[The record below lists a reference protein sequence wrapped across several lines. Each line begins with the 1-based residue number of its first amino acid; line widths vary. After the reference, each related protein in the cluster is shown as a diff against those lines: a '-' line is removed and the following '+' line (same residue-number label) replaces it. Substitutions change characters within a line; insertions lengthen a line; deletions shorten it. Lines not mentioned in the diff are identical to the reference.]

1 MDNLRGRI
9 QFYKRLFY
17 FSFLLLPSLC
27 NPIFAQD
34 FQSVT
39 VVGMASMENVTKEE
53 ARRLAIED
61 GMRNAV
67 EEVVGVNILAETLV
81 INFQTSGDIIR
92 AIPYGRVLEKDI
104 LEEGVSELK
113 AVGKSTPSLM
123 YRVKMKVKVVKEKG
137 DADPYFKLEA
147 TLNRAVFN
155 ENDEMVI
162 KVQPQRDCHLN
173 IFCILEDEKVF
184 ILLPNRYRRN
194 NFIKANETFDFPDE
208 SDKKAGMNLRV
219 HTLPGEKITH
229 ETLYILCLK
238 QPLSF
243 DTAKFEEG
251 IYGLYAGKTAFLNEL
266 IKEII
271 AVPLSERAER
281 FIKYEVRSKK

>member
-1 MDNLRGRI
+1 MESD
-9 QFYKRLFY
+9 KRLFC
-17 FSFLLLPSLC
+17 FLFFLLLFLS

-39 VVGMASMENVTKEE
+39 IVGMASMENVSKEE
-53 ARRLAIED
+53 ARRLAMED
-61 GMRNAV
+61 GMRKAV

-92 AIPYGRVLEKDI
+92 AVPYGRVAEKEI
-104 LEEGVSELK
+104 MEEGVDELRV
-113 AVGKSTPSLM
+113 VGKSTPSLM
-123 YRVKMKVKVVKEKG
+123 YRVKMKVKVAKEKG
-137 DADPYFKLEA
+137 SADPYFKLEA
-147 TLNRAVFN
+147 TLNREVFN

-184 ILLPNRYRRN
+184 ILLPNRYRIN
-194 NFIKANETFDFPDE
+194 NFIRANETFSFPDE
-208 SDKKAGMNLRV
+208 SDRKAGMNLRV
-219 HTLPGEKITH
+219 HTLPGEKSTH
-229 ETLYILCLK
+229 ESIYIICLK

-271 AVPLSERAER
+271 EVPLSERAER
-281 FIKYEVRSKK
+281 FIKYEIRSKK

>member
-1 MDNLRGRI
+1 MK
-9 QFYKRLFY
+9 FYKNIFYSLF
-17 FSFLLLPSLC
+17 FLSLVLY

-34 FQSVT
+34 FQWVT
-39 VVGMASMENVTKEE
+39 IVGMASMENVSKEE
-53 ARRLAIED
+53 ARRLAMED
-61 GMRNAV
+61 GMRKAV

-92 AIPYGRVLEKDI
+92 AIPYGRVVEKEI
-104 LEEGVSELK
+104 VEEGVDELRV
-113 AVGKSTPSLM
+113 AGKSAPSLM
-123 YRVKMKVKVVKEKG
+123 YRVKMKVKVAKEKG
-137 DADPYFKLEA
+137 SPDPYFKLEA
-147 TLNRAVFN
+147 TLNRDVFN
-155 ENDEMVI
+155 ERDEMVI

-173 IFCILEDEKVF
+173 IFCILEDERVF
-184 ILLPNRYRRN
+184 ILLPNRYRAN
-194 NFIKANETFDFPDE
+194 NFIRANETFNFPDE

-219 HTLPGEKITH
+219 HTLPGEKSAH
-229 ETLYILCLK
+229 ESIYIVCLK

-271 AVPLSERAER
+271 EIPLSERAER
-281 FIKYEVRSKK
+281 FIRYEIRSKK

>member
-1 MDNLRGRI
+1 MAKFGDRI
-9 QFYKRLFY
+9 KFYKRFFGFWLFP
-17 FSFLLLPSLC
+17 LLALC
-27 NPIFAQD
+27 SPLFAQD

-53 ARRLAIED
+53 ARRLAMDD
-61 GMRNAV
+61 GMRKAV

-92 AIPYGRVLEKDI
+92 AIPYGRVVEKEI
-104 LEEGVSELK
+104 LEEGVDELK
-113 AVGKSTPSLM
+113 AGGKNGPSLM
-123 YRVKMKVKVVKEKG
+123 YRVKMKVKVAKEKG
-137 DADPYFKLEA
+137 SRDPYFKLEA
-147 TLNRAVFN
+147 TLNRDVFS

-162 KVQPQRDCHLN
+162 KVQPQRDCYLN

-184 ILLPNRYRRN
+184 ILLPNRYRGN
-194 NFIKANETFDFPDE
+194 NLIRANETFLFPDE

-219 HTLPGEKITH
+219 HALPGERSTH
-229 ETLYILCLK
+229 ESIYITCLK

-271 AVPLSERAER
+271 EVPLSERAER
-281 FIKYEVRSKK
+281 FLKY